1 MRAFRV
7 DLNPIRIVDEDNVSF
22 CEDGKISKMVEHR
35 SGYKTVIE
43 PRIDSRR
50 GYFADFNEAVKFADQ
65 KWQER
70 LNYIKSLLAV
80 AERDHHVFQIT
91 YDTFLKGEEAA

>member
-1 MRAFRV
+1 MKAFRV
-7 DLNPIRIVDEDNVSF
+7 DLNPIRIVDEDNVDF
-22 CEDGKISKMVEHR
+22 CEDGKVSKMVEYR
-35 SGYKTVIE
+35 SGYKSVIE